1 MATLT
6 EMVAAVV
13 VHSSAAA
20 FSHFGVTVDHPT
32 LEQRPAAE
40 QRIVARTPRQAAAA
54 RREPAR
60 VEKASVC
67 PDAQQRAR
75 LIRA

>member
-13 VHSSAAA
+13 VQSSAAA
-20 FSHFGVTVDHPT
+20 FSHFGVTVDHAAIEP
-32 LEQRPAAE
+32 RSAAE
-40 QRIVARTPRQAAAA
+40 RRVVARTPRPVLI

-60 VEKASVC
+60 IEKASVC
-67 PDAQQRAR
+67 PDTARATTTK
-75 LIRA
+75 A

>member
-20 FSHFGVTVDHPT
+20 FSHFGVTFDLPQF
-32 LEQRPAAE
+32 EQRNPAAE
-40 QRIVARTPRQAAAA
+40 RVVARTPRQAAK
-54 RREPAR
+54 PAR
-60 VEKASVC
+60 VEAVKVEKASIC
-67 PDAQQRAR
+67 PEKAR